1 MYLYGASGHGKVIK
15 EILRAQGTEVKAF
28 VDDDSKIKKYCCTQ
42 VLNNSKGLSPMIV
55 SIGDNRT
62 RKAIVDRLSCG
73 FGSAIHP
80 SAIIS
85 PTAIIREGTVV
96 MPGAIIN
103 ADAKIGKH
111 CIINTGAS
119 VDHECIIGD
128 YCHIAP
134 HVTLCGQV
142 RVGEGTLIG
151 AGASVIPG
159 VKIGKWCIIG
169 ANAAVIEDVADNTIV
184 VGVPA
189 RVVKTKD
196 GE

>member
-15 EILRAQGTEVKAF
+15 DILRAQGTEVKAF
-28 VDDDSKIKKYCCTQ
+28 VDDDLKIKRYCCTP
-42 VLNNSKGLSPMIV
+42 VLNNSNGLSPMIV

-80 SAIIS
+80 SAVVS

-119 VDHECIIGD
+119 VDHECIVGD
-128 YCHIAP
+128 YCHLAP
-134 HVTLCGQV
+134 HATLCGQV
-142 RVGEGTLIG
+142 QVGEGTLIG
-151 AGASVIPG
+151 AGASVVPG

-169 ANAAVIEDVADNTIV
+169 ANAAVIEDVADNSIV

-189 RVVKTKD
+189 KPIEK
-196 GE
+196 